1 MIKFLLIFSLAQT
14 VIAQEIADSLI
25 SETEIEQEVIVADSM
40 AVQEESDVDAPIP
53 PLRIEEDKEPLLET
67 GDTFFDFEPRIDRLE
82 SEIDSLKK
90 MVKFYQ
96 KSQGMPSLNKEL
108 LNLIKIPQL
117 RHRVE
122 LTNGTVIMGELVE
135 ENVDFIILQTSLGRL
150 NIDAERVV
158 HITEDDPVSAKIEI
172 MGEPF
177 VNAFPDREE
186 ITGMVKNTGKSR
198 ADFVRV
204 IANLWEKTT
213 NLTAKDSSFVN
224 GTETTYSSGVITDSA
239 LEPGATTQFK
249 IIVPLTDGN
258 AVEYRTYDLHW
269 SETE

>member
-1 MIKFLLIFSLAQT
+1 MIILLVFILAGN
-14 VIAQEIADSLI
+14 IMAQEIADSLI
-25 SETEIEQEVIVADSM
+25 SETEIDQELTITDSIPT
-40 AVQEESDVDAPIP
+40 QEEADGDAPIP
-53 PLRIEEDKEPLLET
+53 PLRIEEDKEPLLEI
-67 GDTFFDFEPRIDRLE
+67 GDTFFDFEPRIDRIE

-122 LTNGTVIMGELVE
+122 LTNGTVIIGELVE
-135 ENVDFIILQTSLGRL
+135 ENVDYIILQTSLGRL
-150 NIDAERVV
+150 KIGMDKVV
-158 HITEDDPVSAKIEI
+158 HITEDEPVSAKIEI

-186 ITGMVKNTGKSR
+186 ITGMVKNTGKLR
-198 ADFVRV
+198 ADFVRI
-204 IANLWEKTT
+204 IANLWTKTT
-213 NLTAKDSSFVN
+213 DLAGKDSSFVS

-249 IIVPLTDGN
+249 VIVPLTDEN
-258 AVEYRTYDLHW
+258 DVEYRTYDLRW
-269 SETE
+269 AETE